1 MSSGP
6 ENSLKQQMPAG
17 QQISNCKGKSP
28 KTFFEKKKKK
38 KNDKRKGKNFQMIW
52 LSDSGDRISPFTKK
66 PIAQ

>member
-38 KNDKRKGKNFQMIW
+38 MIKERGK
-52 LSDSGDRISPFTKK
+52 ISK
-66 PIAQ
+66 